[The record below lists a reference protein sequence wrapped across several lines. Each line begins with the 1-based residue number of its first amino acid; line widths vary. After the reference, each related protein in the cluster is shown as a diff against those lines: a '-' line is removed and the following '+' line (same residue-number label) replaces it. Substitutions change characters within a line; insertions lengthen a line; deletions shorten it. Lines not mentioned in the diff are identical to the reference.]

1 LAERCFRRGLSERH
15 FSISEDIFGEPMGST
30 PDGDAGPPLAG
41 TALPKNIKVDRA
53 GAARVR
59 VNGRV

>member
-1 LAERCFRRGLSERH
+1 VLSGRH
-15 FSISEDIFGEPMGST
+15 FSINQDILANQMGST